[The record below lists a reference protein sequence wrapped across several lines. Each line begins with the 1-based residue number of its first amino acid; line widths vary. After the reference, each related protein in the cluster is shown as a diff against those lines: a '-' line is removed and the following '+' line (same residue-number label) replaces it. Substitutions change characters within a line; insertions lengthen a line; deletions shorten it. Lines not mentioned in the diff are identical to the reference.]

1 MGVPGGREEVGWREW
16 EGRRGREEGVGGR
29 GGLREGG
36 G

>member
-16 EGRRGREEGVGGR
+16 EGRSEGGKGRGGGR
-29 GGLREGG
+29 GRREGG